1 MRAARVILA
10 LGGPLVLA
18 LAAGAAL
25 VERDE
30 SGLRRPDAAELDD
43 LHGRWAALSES
54 ERDRYRARYA
64 ELASLQPEE
73 RARITERVRRLDELA
88 RMVFG
93 SLDPRTQER
102 LLALDAAKRR
112 ELLREMAVDEA
123 GAMGQRIL
131 ERMSADDRA
140 RLEQASEADRL
151 RFLVEFR
158 RRQDQRLEESIHGMA
173 AEIGMSE
180 EELARLE
187 TLLPDQRR
195 ARFLEI
201 VKRRILHLVEQR
213 GLPEGITAQR
223 WEHASAL
230 EPREFYLAVLRLQV
244 DPRTRLPLGKRPPAE
259 ETGWERVRRAL
270 RPEDD
275 HEARLELAH
284 LSVAERRT
292 QVRARRRAELVEIL
306 REEGLFDEAL
316 ARASAQPSDA
326 AFLAEVRNRLRAG
339 RGER

>member
-1 MRAARVILA
+1 LVPVILA
-10 LGGPLVLA
+10 LGSTLA
-18 LAAGAAL
+18 LAIAAR

-30 SGLRRPDAAELDD
+30 NGLSRPDAAELED
-43 LHGRWAALSES
+43 LHDRWAALSEA
-54 ERDRYRARYA
+54 ERDRFRARYA

-102 LLALDAAKRR
+102 LLALDGPKRR

-123 GAMGQRIL
+123 RAMGQRIL

-158 RRQDQRLEESIHGMA
+158 RRQDKRLEESIVDMA

-180 EELARLE
+180 EELARLAN
-187 TLLPDQRR
+187 LLPEQRR

-201 VKRRILHLVEQR
+201 VKRRILRIVEQR
-213 GLPEGITAQR
+213 GLPEGITSQR
-223 WEHASAL
+223 WGHASAL
-230 EPREFYLAVLRLQV
+230 EPREFYLAVLRLQS
-244 DPRTRLPLGKRPPAE
+244 DPRTRLPLAKRPPAE
-259 ETGWERVRRAL
+259 DAGWERVRRAL

-292 QVRARRRAELVEIL
+292 QVRARRRAELVAIL
-306 REEGLFDEAL
+306 SEEGLFDETL
-316 ARASAQPSDA
+316 LQASRELPDA
-326 AFLAEVRNRLRAG
+326 AFLIEVRNRLRAA
-339 RGER
+339 RGDR